1 MKKIDISKLPEL
13 ATKVGIHGSVK
24 QREVGGA
31 GCGSIVV
38 AIITG

>member
-1 MKKIDISKLPEL
+1 MKKIETSRLPEL

-31 GCGSIVV
+31 SCTGVFIAVV
-38 AIITG
+38 TG